1 MSNIN
6 NMFRDAGLR
15 DVAVGYGFIA
25 QDFITN
31 IFVGKS
37 TLTYEALTR
46 RAWKGFQAWMES
58 DRPENVQSLTTPPT
72 HCTVSTR
79 TRHET
84 VAAVMTSD
92 RRRDQMH

>member
-1 MSNIN
+1 MMGTFYAICSFMSNIN

-25 QDFITN
+25 QDFINN

-46 RAWKGFQAWMES
+46 RAWKGFQASMES
-58 DRPENVQSLTTPPT
+58 DRPENVQN
-72 HCTVSTR
+72 
-79 TRHET
+79 
-84 VAAVMTSD
+84 ANTSRNSCCCHD
-92 RRRDQMH
+92 